1 MLVLAAAVLGL
12 ATGQSQLQYGVQAAG
27 EEVLYYTTN
36 ARVRGLAATF
46 QLCFEPTCKS
56 TLSRTQYPD
65 ATSEFVVETLLTPE
79 NRYKALFTM
88 GRSNILSVWD
98 FEEMSLCMGVV
109 HTEHVPIHCK
119 FGPRAV
125 GVCSGAEQECRFR
138 GRINGQEE
146 VVGVFTANQR
156 VACGEDDFELQT
168 DGGYHEMCAEK
179 VADKTY
185 LFSVDI
191 PGRTAAMATVPS
203 STELY
208 LFLDLRVHD
217 ELEVGL
223 FSLVLVVAAVLW
235 IRATNGGV
243 SIGEKLVSVPT
254 SFQRLIIC
262 DVSFSVAS
270 TGLFTIVAH
279 KESLIPTACSL
290 HFGDTYSW
298 VATLLFV
305 ALLVVCNVV
314 VVNCVRRPLAATS
327 VTRAVILRHALEIQL
342 MLSLYMFFPVSFG
355 HEMRLLL
362 GLFVGSVVLVVLGR
376 DSRRM
381 AQECDAQ
388 TLWSLL
394 PLFLLEFHQCAMICI
409 FPALYQSPGVL
420 NDAAAPSAAAMAS
433 SMIFMGTLL

>member
-1 MLVLAAAVLGL
+1 MLVLAAVVAGL
-12 ATGQSQLQYGVQAAG
+12 VKGQSQLQYGVQTAG
-27 EEVLYYTTN
+27 EERLYFTTN
-36 ARVRGLAATF
+36 ARVRGLAVTF
-46 QLCFEPTCKS
+46 QLCFEPTCTS
-56 TLSRTQYPD
+56 TLSRSQFPD
-65 ATSEFVVETLLTPE
+65 VTGDFVVETLLTPE
-79 NRYKALFTM
+79 NQYTALFTM
-88 GRSNILSVWD
+88 GLSNILSVWD
-98 FEEMSLCMGVV
+98 FEAMSLCMGVV
-109 HTEHVPIHCK
+109 HTEHVPIHCR

-138 GRINGQEE
+138 GRVNGQEE
-146 VVGVFTANQR
+146 VVGVFTANQ
-156 VACGEDDFELQT
+156 AIDCGKEGFELQT
-168 DGGYHEMCAEK
+168 DGGYHEACAEK

-185 LFSVDI
+185 LFTVDV

-223 FSLVLVVAAVLW
+223 FSLVLVMAAVLW
-235 IRATNGGV
+235 IRATNGGA
-243 SIGEKLVSVPT
+243 SIGDKLVSVPT

-270 TGLFTIVAH
+270 TGLFTIVGH

-290 HFGDTYSW
+290 HFGDTYAW

-314 VVNCVRRPLAATS
+314 VVNCVRRPLEVTS
-327 VTRAVILRHALEIQL
+327 ITRAVVLRHALEIQL
-342 MLSLYMFFPVSFG
+342 MLSLFMFFPVSFG

-376 DSRRM
+376 DSRRL
-381 AQECDAQ
+381 AKEGNAQ

-394 PLFLLEFHQCAMICI
+394 PMFLLEFHQCAMICI

-420 NDAAAPSAAAMAS
+420 NDAAAPSAAAVAS